1 MLRFA
6 RISMFAVVAFAGF
19 VTAQPARSELVL
31 NEVLYDPAGADEGQE
46 FVELWNPDSTAA
58 SLDGVSIEAG
68 DGARPD
74 TWTSVW
80 RAPAG
85 LVVAP
90 ASAFLVAGNA
100 LTGSLQNGPDAVRL
114 VRGTTVLDLL
124 GYGDLGSPLS
134 YEGAPATDVPSGAS
148 LARVADGVDTNVNRD
163 DWAPE
168 SEPSPGVANHPG
180 TRLRIA
186 RTGVRAS
193 PEVAWPGEPIE
204 IAAWIRNTG
213 RSAIDRSR
221 WKLVAEEKM
230 VAGAAARAAA
240 DAADTSGAW
249 LPAGMVAGVAVAPSE
264 SVRCAVTIVAPGA
277 GLWRVR
283 VRIEAVSASGTDA
296 SGGATDRGDLSDTS
310 VVAIRSLA
318 GPAVLSEIAFHDA
331 GAGEWIEVWFRESV
345 LDIGGLEI
353 ADAVSTPRL
362 IDRGSVPRRAAA
374 GSYLVIAQ
382 DPARVRARFGLA
394 DTVVLGVTGGWPTL
408 NDEGPSGEPAD
419 RVRLLLGGAPSDAA
433 PYWGETSERG
443 GSLERLS
450 SDLPSAAAGTWL
462 ETIDRSGGTPGRAN
476 SMHAPGA
483 VVAARGPLLV
493 AGARVLRRGSAD
505 SPPIVFRATPETK
518 GRRLTVRVQDLLGRP
533 IRTLVEGQRF
543 VAPGAFLWD
552 GKDDHGAPVPPGLY
566 VVRAEALA
574 EEGAP
579 ARSSALPLAVAAG
592 GAR

>member
-1 MLRFA
+1 MLRSI
-6 RISMFAVVAFAGF
+6 RVSMFAVVAFAAL
-19 VTAQPARSELVL
+19 TAAQPARSELVL

-46 FVELWNPDSTAA
+46 FVELWNPDSTAR

-90 ASAFLVAGNA
+90 GSAFLVDGEA

-114 VRGTTVLDLL
+114 IRGATVLDLL
-124 GYGDLGSPLS
+124 GYGDLASPLS
-134 YEGAPATDVPSGAS
+134 YEGAPAPDVASGSS
-148 LARVADGVDTNVNRD
+148 LARVTDGVDTNVNRD
-163 DWAPE
+163 DWAAE
-168 SEPSPGVANHPG
+168 GEPTPGVANHPA

-213 RSAIDRSR
+213 RSAIEGSH
-221 WKLVAEEKM
+221 WKLVAEESA
-230 VAGAAARAAA
+230 VAGAV
-240 DAADTSGAW
+240 DTSPTW
-249 LPAGMVAGVAVAPSE
+249 LPVGATPGVAIAPSE
-264 SVRCAVTIVAPGA
+264 SLHCAVTIAAPGA

-283 VRIEAVSASGTDA
+283 LRLQAASASAAGSSSSDRATE
-296 SGGATDRGDLSDTS
+296 SGGLSDTS
-310 VVAIRSLA
+310 VVAFRSLA

-345 LDIGGLEI
+345 PDIGALAI
-353 ADAVSTPRL
+353 ADAVSAPRL
-362 IDRGSVPRRAAA
+362 VERGPVTRRAEA

-382 DPARVRARFGLA
+382 GPERVRARFALA
-394 DTVVLGVTGGWPTL
+394 DTVVLGVVGGWPAL
-408 NDEGPSGEPAD
+408 NDEGTGGEPAD
-419 RVRLLLGGAPSDAA
+419 HVRILIDGAPSDAA
-433 PYWGETSERG
+433 PYWGEASERG

-450 SDLPSAAAGTWL
+450 PDLPSAAAGTWL

-483 VVAARGPLLV
+483 DVAARGPLLV
-493 AGARVLRRGSAD
+493 AGARVLRRD
-505 SPPIVFRATPETK
+505 SNDAPPIVFRATPEAK

-574 EEGAP
+574 ENGAP

-592 GAR
+592 GAP